1 MSEGYRLPGV
11 GVGVGVRQDRLAT
24 MLDPFLSAAEH
35 MELVRGR
42 EITVREIIGAYL
54 DRSEAAQDELNAYTL
69 IDRRQA
75 LLRAELIDRRLFAG
89 EDAGPLAGVAVAL
102 KDLIDQKG
110 LPTTAGSSFYR
121 HIGRHSATVVE
132 RLEAAGA
139 IIIGRTGLHEFA
151 YGFSSENHWFG
162 PVRNPWDIGTSPG
175 GSSGGSAA
183 AVAAGLATVAIG
195 TDTGGSVR
203 VPAAVC
209 GTVGLKVTHGRVPLT
224 GVFPLAPSLD
234 TVGPLTRTVGDAA
247 LVYAAIAGHDPADP
261 YSPVEPVRPPDPA
274 AELRGLVI
282 GVPHPWV
289 DHPTDPILR
298 AAFEA
303 ALGRIAGVG
312 AEIRH
317 LEDDFVQPPG
327 LINEAASSEIAVVH
341 GKWFPSRADEY
352 GPEVADRLGP
362 AMAVTVAAGVEARQ
376 WRQQLR
382 DHTFELFRE
391 CDLLLTP
398 AVAANRKTIGVGTV
412 MVDGTE
418 MGYRQA
424 FSTFSA
430 LVNVAAH
437 PALVIPLHES
447 GDPPPA
453 IQLIGPDWSEDRLLA
468 VGMALEHSGIA
479 RFRAPADR

>member
-1 MSEGYRLPGV
+1 MF
-11 GVGVGVRQDRLAT
+11 
-24 MLDPFLSAAEH
+24 DPFLSAAEQ
-35 MELVRGR
+35 MELVRIR
-42 EITVREIIGAYL
+42 AVTVRELITAYL
-54 DRSEAAQDELNAYTL
+54 DRCEAAQDELNAYTL
-69 IDRRQA
+69 IDRQEA

-89 EDAGPLAGVAVAL
+89 EDVGPLAGVAVAL

-121 HIGRHSATVVE
+121 HVGDHSATVVE

-162 PVRNPWDIGTSPG
+162 PVRNPWDTETSPG
-175 GSSGGSAA
+175 GSSGGSAV
-183 AVAAGLATVAIG
+183 AVTAGLATVAIG
-195 TDTGGSVR
+195 TDTGGSIR

-234 TVGPLTRTVGDAA
+234 TVGPLARTVGDTA
-247 LVYAAIAGHDPADP
+247 LVYTVIAGHDAADP
-261 YSPVEPVRPPDPA
+261 YSLVEPVRAPDPA
-274 AELRGLVI
+274 SELRGLVV

-289 DHPTDPILR
+289 DHPMDPVLR
-298 AAFEA
+298 AAFDA
-303 ALGRIAGVG
+303 ALGRLAGVG

-317 LEDDFVQPPG
+317 LEDAFVQPPG

-362 AMAVTVAAGVEARQ
+362 AMAVTVAASVEAKH

-382 DHTFELFRE
+382 EHTFDLFRE

-398 AVAANRKTIGVGTV
+398 AVAANRKSIGADTV

-418 MGYRQA
+418 MGYRRA
-424 FSTFSA
+424 FSVFSA
-430 LVNVAAH
+430 LVNLAGH
-437 PALVIPLHES
+437 PALVLPLHEG

-453 IQLIGPDWSEDRLLA
+453 IQLIGPDWSEDRLLSI
-468 VGMALEHSGIA
+468 GLALERSGIA
-479 RFRAPADR
+479 RFRRPTQAESD

>member
-1 MSEGYRLPGV
+1 MF
-11 GVGVGVRQDRLAT
+11 
-24 MLDPFLSAAEH
+24 DPFLSATEQI
-35 MELVRGR
+35 ELVRLR
-42 EITVREIIGAYL
+42 AVTVREIITAYL

-69 IDRRQA
+69 IDRREA

-89 EDAGPLAGVAVAL
+89 EDMGPLAGVAVAL

-121 HIGRHSATVVE
+121 HVGNRSATVVE
-132 RLEAAGA
+132 RLESAGA

-162 PVRNPWDIGTSPG
+162 PVRNPWDPATSPG
-175 GSSGGSAA
+175 GSSGGSAV
-183 AVAAGLATVAIG
+183 AVAAGLSAVGIG

-247 LVYAAIAGHDPADP
+247 LAYSAMAGHDPADP
-261 YSPVEPVRPPDPA
+261 YSLVEPVKAPDPA
-274 AELRGLVI
+274 AALPGVVV

-289 DHPTDPILR
+289 DHPVDPALR
-298 AAFEA
+298 AAFQA
-303 ALGRIAGVG
+303 ALGRLAGAG
-312 AEIRH
+312 AVIRH

-362 AMAVTVAAGVEARQ
+362 AMAVTVAAGVEAKQ
-376 WRQQLR
+376 WRLQLR
-382 DHTFELFRE
+382 EHTFDLFRE

-398 AVAANRKTIGVGTV
+398 AVAANHKPIGVGTV
-412 MVDGTE
+412 MVDGIE
-418 MGYRQA
+418 MGYRRA

-430 LVNVAAH
+430 LVNLAGH
-437 PALVIPLHES
+437 PALVVPLHEG

-453 IQLIGPDWSEDRLLA
+453 IQLIGPDWSEDRLL
-468 VGMALEHSGIA
+468 GIGLALERSGIA
-479 RFRAPADR
+479 RFRRPAQAESE

>member
-1 MSEGYRLPGV
+1 M
-11 GVGVGVRQDRLAT
+11 
-24 MLDPFLSAAEH
+24 DPFLSATEQLELIRIRAVTIR
-35 MELVRGR
+35 ELV
-42 EITVREIIGAYL
+42 TLYL
-54 DRSEAAQDELNAYTL
+54 DRSEASQDRLNAYTF

-75 LLRAELIDRRLFAG
+75 LLRAELLDRQMFSG
-89 EDAGPLAGVAVAL
+89 DEVGPLAGVTVAL

-121 HIGRHSATVVE
+121 QVGKQSATVVE

-139 IIIGRTGLHEFA
+139 IVIGRTGLHEFA

-162 PVRNPWDIGTSPG
+162 AVRNPWDPGTSPG
-175 GSSGGSAA
+175 GSSGGSAV
-183 AVAAGLATVAIG
+183 AVAAGLSAVAIG

-234 TVGPLTRTVGDAA
+234 TVGPLTRTVEDAA
-247 LVYAAIAGHDPADP
+247 LIYAVIAGPDPADP
-261 YSPVEPVRPPDPA
+261 YSQVEPVRVPDPA
-274 AELRGLVI
+274 AELPELVV

-289 DHPTDPILR
+289 DHRVDPPLR
-298 AAFEA
+298 AAFDA
-303 ALGRIAGVG
+303 ALGRLAGSG

-327 LINEAASSEIAVVH
+327 HINQAASSEIAVVH

-362 AMAVTVAAGVEARQ
+362 TMAVTVAAGVEAKR
-376 WRQQLR
+376 WREQLR
-382 DHTFELFRE
+382 EHTFDLFRE
-391 CDLLLTP
+391 CDVLLTP
-398 AVAANRKTIGVGTV
+398 AVAANRKPIGAPQL
-412 MVDGTE
+412 MVDGEE

-424 FSTFSA
+424 FSMFSA
-430 LVNVAAH
+430 LVNHAGH
-437 PALVIPLHES
+437 PALVVPLHEGGS
-447 GDPPPA
+447 PPPS
-453 IQLIGPDWSEDRLLA
+453 IQVIGPDWSEDRLLA
-468 VGMALEHSGIA
+468 VGMALERSGVV
-479 RFRAPADR
+479 RFRPPPNG

>member
-1 MSEGYRLPGV
+1 MI
-11 GVGVGVRQDRLAT
+11 
-24 MLDPFLSAAEH
+24 DPLLSAAEQ
-35 MELVRGR
+35 MELVRIR
-42 EITVREIIGAYL
+42 AVTVRELITAYL

-69 IDRRQA
+69 IDRQEA

-89 EDAGPLAGVAVAL
+89 EQVGPLAGVAVAL

-121 HIGRHSATVVE
+121 HVPNHSATVVE

-162 PVRNPWDIGTSPG
+162 PVRNPWDAGTSPG

-234 TVGPLTRTVGDAA
+234 TVGPLARTVGDAA
-247 LVYAAIAGHDPADP
+247 LVYSAIAGYDAADP
-261 YSPVEPVRPPDPA
+261 YSLVEPVRAPEPA
-274 AELRGLVI
+274 ADLGGLVI

-289 DHPTDPILR
+289 DHPMDPTLR
-298 AAFEA
+298 AAFDA
-303 ALGRIAGVG
+303 ALGRLAGVG

-362 AMAVTVAAGVEARQ
+362 AMAVTVAASVDAKQ

-382 DHTFELFRE
+382 EHTFDLFRE

-398 AVAANRKTIGVGTV
+398 AVAANRKAIGVDTV
-412 MVDGTE
+412 LVDGTE
-418 MGYRQA
+418 MGYRRA
-424 FSTFSA
+424 FATFSA
-430 LVNVAAH
+430 LVNLAGH
-437 PALVIPLHES
+437 PALVVPLHEG

-453 IQLIGPDWSEDRLLA
+453 IQMIGPDWSEDRLL
-468 VGMALEHSGIA
+468 GIGLALERSGIV
-479 RFRAPADR
+479 RFRSPIEEESDWVPSAVF